1 MVFLP
6 DTAERSRDAAG
17 RRCNGVGP
25 RVRSDCRIGIVCQF
39 GRNQP
44 YYYIIIYY
52 IYMWMWDDMGHSN
65 WETLVDMRRSSYM
78 GGHLASRDQIY
89 NDKILNGPGSGEE
102 LPAPI

>member
-1 MVFLP
+1 
-6 DTAERSRDAAG
+6 
-17 RRCNGVGP
+17 
-25 RVRSDCRIGIVCQF
+25 
-39 GRNQP
+39 
-44 YYYIIIYY
+44 
-52 IYMWMWDDMGHSN
+52 MGHSN